1 MPTLYLSTSTENG
14 LYLDALAQAA
24 GSKSHAADLIITAAR
39 ELGWTITPGTPRID
53 SPGRDMDTAAGA
65 SHSSAK
71 EGYPRRGTVQQ

>member
-1 MPTLYLSTSTENG
+1 MPTLYLKISAVNG

-39 ELGWTITPGTPRID
+39 EHGWTITPGTPRITA

-65 SHSSAK
+65 GHSSVQ
-71 EGYPRRGTVQQ
+71 EG